1 VTRKVPNILIVDDDI
16 NICEA
21 LSLILRKR
29 GWNIEVANTGK
40 EAIKKAETT
49 SFNVALLDI
58 RLPDIE
64 GTKLLKM
71 LPKTTPKM
79 IKIMV
84 TGYPEL
90 RNAVDALNDGA
101 DAYLMKPVRP
111 EDLLITIRAKLE
123 EQQQAERIT
132 EETMTS
138 FLETRAKKLL
148 ESVRAE

>member
-1 VTRKVPNILIVDDDI
+1 MTRKVPNILIVDDDV
-16 NICEA
+16 NICA
-21 LSLILRKR
+21 AMSLILRKK

-40 EAIKKAETT
+40 EAIIKSEAMV
-49 SFNVALLDI
+49 FNVALLDI

-64 GTKLLKM
+64 GTKLLK
-71 LPKTTPKM
+71 LLHETTPRM

-111 EDLLITIRAKLE
+111 EDLLIIIRAKLE
-123 EQQQAERIT
+123 EQQQAERMT
-132 EETMTS
+132 EEKITG
-138 FLETRAKKLL
+138 FLETRTKKLL
-148 ESVRAE
+148 ERVRAE

>member
-1 VTRKVPNILIVDDDI
+1 VTRKVPNVLIVDDDV

-21 LSLILRKR
+21 LSLIIIKR
-29 GWNIEVANTGK
+29 GWNVQVANTGK
-40 EAIKKAETT
+40 EAIQKAEATAF
-49 SFNVALLDI
+49 SVALLDI

-64 GTKLLKM
+64 GTKLLKL

-101 DAYLMKPVRP
+101 DAYLMKPVHP

-123 EQQQAERIT
+123 EQQEAERMT
-132 EETMTS
+132 EEKMTG

-148 ESVRAE
+148 ESVQAE

>member
-1 VTRKVPNILIVDDDI
+1 MTKKVPSILIVDDDV

-21 LSLILRKR
+21 LSLILRKK
-29 GWNIEVANTGK
+29 GWNIDVANTGK

-49 SFNVALLDI
+49 AFNVALLDI

-64 GTKLLKM
+64 GTKLLKL

-90 RNAVDALNDGA
+90 RNAVEALNDGA

-123 EQQQAERIT
+123 EQQQAERMT
-132 EETMTS
+132 EETITG

>member
-1 VTRKVPNILIVDDDI
+1 MTKKVPNILIVDDDI

-21 LSLILRKR
+21 LSLILRKK
-29 GWNIEVANTGK
+29 GWSIEVANTGK
-40 EAIKKAETT
+40 EAIEKAETT
-49 SFNVALLDI
+49 TFNVALLDI

-64 GTKLLKM
+64 GTKLLKL
-71 LPKTTPKM
+71 LPRTTPKM

-90 RNAVDALNDGA
+90 RNAVEALNDGA
-101 DAYLMKPVRP
+101 DAYLMKPVMP

-123 EQQQAERIT
+123 EQQHAEIMTEKRIT
-132 EETMTS
+132 G
-138 FLETRAKKLL
+138 FLETRSKKLL

>member
-1 VTRKVPNILIVDDDI
+1 LTRKVPNILIVDDDV
-16 NICEA
+16 NICEV

-40 EAIKKAETT
+40 EAIKKSEETA
-49 SFNVALLDI
+49 FNVALLDI

-64 GTKLLKM
+64 GTKLLK
-71 LPKTTPKM
+71 LLHETTPKM

-123 EQQQAERIT
+123 EQQQAEMMTQEKIT
-132 EETMTS
+132 G
-138 FLETRAKKLL
+138 FLETRTKKLL
-148 ESVRAE
+148 EQVRAE

>member
-1 VTRKVPNILIVDDDI
+1 VTRKVPNILVVDDDI
-16 NICEA
+16 NICQA
-21 LSLILRKR
+21 LSLILIKR
-29 GWNIEVANTGK
+29 GWNVEVANTGK
-40 EAIKKAETT
+40 EALQKAQMRA
-49 SFNVALLDI
+49 FNVTLLDI

-64 GTKLLKM
+64 GTKLLKL

-90 RNAVDALNDGA
+90 RNAVEALNDGA

-123 EQQQAERIT
+123 EQQQAERAT
-132 EETMTS
+132 EETMTG

-148 ESVRAE
+148 ENVRAE

>member
-1 VTRKVPNILIVDDDI
+1 MTRNVPNILVVDDDI
-16 NICEA
+16 NICQA
-21 LSLILRKR
+21 LSLILIKR
-29 GWNIEVANTGK
+29 GWNVEVANTGK
-40 EAIKKAETT
+40 EALQKAQVRA
-49 SFNVALLDI
+49 FNVALLDI

-64 GTKLLKM
+64 GTKLLKL

-90 RNAVDALNDGA
+90 RNAVEALNDGA

-123 EQQQAERIT
+123 EQQQSERAT
-132 EETMTS
+132 EETMTG

-148 ESVRAE
+148 ENVRAE

>member
-1 VTRKVPNILIVDDDI
+1 MTRKVPNILIVDDDV
-16 NICEA
+16 NICEV

-40 EAIKKAETT
+40 EAIKKSEETA
-49 SFNVALLDI
+49 FNVALLDI

-64 GTKLLKM
+64 GTKLLK
-71 LPKTTPKM
+71 LLHETTPKM

-123 EQQQAERIT
+123 EQQQAEMMTQEKIT
-132 EETMTS
+132 G
-138 FLETRAKKLL
+138 FLETRTKKLL
-148 ESVRAE
+148 EQVRAE

>member
-1 VTRKVPNILIVDDDI
+1 VPNILIVDDDV
-16 NICEA
+16 NICEV

-40 EAIKKAETT
+40 EAIQKSEETA
-49 SFNVALLDI
+49 FNVALLDI

-64 GTKLLKM
+64 GTKLLK
-71 LPKTTPKM
+71 LLHETTPKM

-123 EQQQAERIT
+123 EQQQAEMMTQEKIT
-132 EETMTS
+132 G
-138 FLETRAKKLL
+138 FLETRTKKLL
-148 ESVRAE
+148 EQVRAE

>member
-1 VTRKVPNILIVDDDI
+1 VPNILVVDDDI

-21 LSLILRKR
+21 LSLILIKR
-29 GWNIEVANTGK
+29 GWNVEVANTGR
-40 EAIKKAETT
+40 EALQKAETVA
-49 SFNVALLDI
+49 FNVALLDI

-64 GTKLLKM
+64 GTKLLKL

-90 RNAVDALNDGA
+90 RNAVEALNDGA

-123 EQQQAERIT
+123 EQQQVERAT
-132 EETMTS
+132 EETMTG

-148 ESVRAE
+148 ENVRAQ

>member
-1 VTRKVPNILIVDDDI
+1 VTRNVPNILVVDDDI
-16 NICEA
+16 NICQA
-21 LSLILRKR
+21 LSLILIKR
-29 GWNIEVANTGK
+29 GWNVEVANTGK
-40 EAIKKAETT
+40 EALQKAQVRA
-49 SFNVALLDI
+49 FNVALLDI

-64 GTKLLKM
+64 GTKLLKL

-90 RNAVDALNDGA
+90 RNAVEALNDGA

-123 EQQQAERIT
+123 EQQQSERAT
-132 EETMTS
+132 EETMTG

-148 ESVRAE
+148 ENVRAE

>member
-1 VTRKVPNILIVDDDI
+1 VTRKVPNILVVDDDI
-16 NICEA
+16 NICQA
-21 LSLILRKR
+21 LSLILIKR
-29 GWNIEVANTGK
+29 GWNVEVANTGK
-40 EAIKKAETT
+40 EALQKAQMRA
-49 SFNVALLDI
+49 FNVALLDI

-64 GTKLLKM
+64 GTKLLKL

-90 RNAVDALNDGA
+90 RNAVEALNDGA

-123 EQQQAERIT
+123 EQQQSERVT
-132 EETMTS
+132 EETMTG
-138 FLETRAKKLL
+138 FLETRAKRLL
-148 ESVRAE
+148 ENVRAE

>member
-1 VTRKVPNILIVDDDI
+1 MTRKVPNILIVDDDV
-16 NICEA
+16 NICEV

-40 EAIKKAETT
+40 EAITKSEETA
-49 SFNVALLDI
+49 FNVALLDI

-64 GTKLLKM
+64 GTKLLKLLHETM
-71 LPKTTPKM
+71 PKM

-123 EQQQAERIT
+123 EQQQAEMMTQEKIT
-132 EETMTS
+132 G
-138 FLETRAKKLL
+138 FLETRTKKLL
-148 ESVRAE
+148 EQVRAE